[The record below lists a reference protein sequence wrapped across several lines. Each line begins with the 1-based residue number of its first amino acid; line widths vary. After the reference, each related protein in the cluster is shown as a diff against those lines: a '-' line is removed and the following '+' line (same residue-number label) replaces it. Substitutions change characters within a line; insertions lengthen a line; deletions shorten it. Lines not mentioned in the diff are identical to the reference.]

1 MIALVETTLNMKGEV
16 ISKKVLTD
24 NVISENEYMNQIQ
37 CALFGKS
44 IEAAAKEIMANMKLK
59 AGKGA

>member
-16 ISKKVLTD
+16 ISKKVLMD

-37 CALFGKS
+37 YAFVWKKYRGS
-44 IEAAAKEIMANMKLK
+44 S
-59 AGKGA
+59 

>member
-16 ISKKVLTD
+16 ISKKVLMD

-37 CALFGKS
+37 YALFGKS